1 MRIPFAC
8 VAMVVV
14 GASLVVSFI
23 SPVRAFVPVGAHS
36 SYSSTLV
43 MQVKVDC
50 GSVRLG
56 NTIRKYTCP
65 DGYGCVGGPGGGC
78 RKAAVPLVMS
88 CAVCANNQKRDLTAC
103 GLSGNATQ
111 QLQCV
116 NRVNAEFIKCQT
128 GCRP

>member
-14 GASLVVSFI
+14 AAPLVVSFV

-50 GSVRLG
+50 GSVRVG
-56 NTIRKYTCP
+56 KTITKYTCQ
-65 DGYGCVGGPGGGC
+65 DGYVCVGGPGGGC

-88 CAVCANNQKRDLTAC
+88 CAVCENNRKRDSAAC

-111 QLQCV
+111 QLQ
-116 NRVNAEFIKCQT
+116 
-128 GCRP
+128 